1 MAEML
6 RPFVV
11 KFVARVLLLLLMYV
25 AALVDRQCCGSCYY
39 EGKQNKKVVESIHSR
54 NKESTGTKT
63 DEGQAKKK
71 TTPDRVDVS
80 NTEIKSL
87 VLGS

>member
-11 KFVARVLLLLLMYV
+11 KFVARVLLLLLI
-25 AALVDRQCCGSCYY
+25 CYY
-39 EGKQNKKVVESIHSR
+39 KGKHNKKVVESIHSR
-54 NKESTGTKT
+54 NKESTETKT
-63 DEGQAKKK
+63 I
-71 TTPDRVDVS
+71 VDVI

-87 VLGS
+87 ILGS

>member
-1 MAEML
+1 ML

-11 KFVARVLLLLLMYV
+11 KFVARVLLLLLI
-25 AALVDRQCCGSCYY
+25 CYY
-39 EGKQNKKVVESIHSR
+39 KGKHNKKVAESIHSR
-54 NKESTGTKT
+54 NKESTETKT
-63 DEGQAKKK
+63 MCSLGQAKKK